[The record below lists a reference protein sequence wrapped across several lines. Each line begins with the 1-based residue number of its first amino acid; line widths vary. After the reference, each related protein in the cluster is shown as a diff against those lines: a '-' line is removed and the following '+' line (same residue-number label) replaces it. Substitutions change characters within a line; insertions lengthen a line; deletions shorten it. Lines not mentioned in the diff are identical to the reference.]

1 MNLYNIYKYGSFA
14 HSFVAITSLII
25 ENKFKQFNIAHC
37 LISISFFLRNKK
49 FLKTQPILYNYVA
62 IMGHSI
68 LSYVIFKE
76 NNIILFFG
84 QIGMIIHYIMEI
96 YIYKHHNKLIH
107 TKLDENPVIFNL
119 YNIIIYLIL
128 SVSYILLYLK
138 DNNNSL
144 IGVIILYVSFLLI
157 TFRELN

>member
-1 MNLYNIYKYGSFA
+1 MNLHNIYKYGSFA
-14 HSFVAITSLII
+14 HLLVSITSLIT

-37 LISISFFLRNKK
+37 LISISFFLRNKNI
-49 FLKTQPILYNYVA
+49 LKTQPVLYNYVA
-62 IMGHSI
+62 IIGHSI

-84 QIGMIIHYIMEI
+84 QIGMIIHYIIEI
-96 YIYKHHNKLIH
+96 YIYKHHNELIH
-107 TKLDENPVIFNL
+107 TKLYENPVIFNL